1 MILELK
7 EVWEQKVVIDP
18 VIMEALTLL
27 VLYVGLDQ
35 YVPVSELPGRRDT
48 LNPIELGKAFS
59 GIILETRILHGD
71 FKFPHS

>member
-1 MILELK
+1 MILGLK

-35 YVPVSELPGRRDT
+35 YVPTNSL
-48 LNPIELGKAFS
+48 
-59 GIILETRILHGD
+59 
-71 FKFPHS
+71 